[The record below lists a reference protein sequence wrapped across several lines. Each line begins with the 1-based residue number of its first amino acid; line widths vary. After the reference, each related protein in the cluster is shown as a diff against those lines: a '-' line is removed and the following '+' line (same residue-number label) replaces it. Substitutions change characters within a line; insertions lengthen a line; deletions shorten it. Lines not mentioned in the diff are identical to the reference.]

1 MDDLRRP
8 ATDAQEK
15 LSAMQKER
23 GLIGTDE
30 TDNIVTDKL
39 KEIDEQLTAAESDRI
54 VKEARYGIA
63 GSGNP
68 ELIASTVPEPTL
80 QVLRSQQAQ
89 LRVDY
94 ARMSTKFGEGY
105 PKLAELGSQ
114 MAQVDIALNA
124 ELKNLGERYK
134 NEYLAAAAA
143 EKMLQGKF
151 EEQKQKAFDLNQ
163 GAAQYA
169 ILKHQVEAT
178 QDLYETLQLKLQQA
192 GIVAGLAS
200 ANIGLV
206 ETGQVPSKPVD
217 PRPLLDLAIGLG
229 AGLLLGVSWVAGL
242 EALDNTIH
250 SSEEAEAVSELPTLA
265 AIPEFAPRPAR
276 WLRRTTNVIEPDR
289 LRLIAHYQP
298 HSQIAEAFRS
308 LRTSMLL
315 NAGSKQPK
323 LLAVTSSMPAE
334 GKTLTAINL
343 ALVLAQHGA
352 SVLLVDADL
361 HQPTLQQAFQL
372 APQPGLTD
380 ILSGACAVDDAIV
393 SLEML
398 PRIAL
403 VTSGTDSA
411 SVPELLASPK
421 MFDLLYSWREQYDH
435 VVLDTPPVSLFTDA
449 VVLAAR
455 ADAVLLVARAGAT
468 TSYSLRRSRDVL
480 ERAGAKLA
488 GVVLNGIDQSYQS
501 SYYYRYGYSRTSKK
515 TGLAAN

>member
-1 MDDLRRP
+1 
-8 ATDAQEK
+8 
-15 LSAMQKER
+15 
-23 GLIGTDE
+23 
-30 TDNIVTDKL
+30 
-39 KEIDEQLTAAESDRI
+39 
-54 VKEARYGIA
+54 
-63 GSGNP
+63 
-68 ELIASTVPEPTL
+68 
-80 QVLRSQQAQ
+80 
-89 LRVDY
+89 
-94 ARMSTKFGEGY
+94 MS
-105 PKLAELGSQ
+105 LAL
-114 MAQVDIALNA
+114 
-124 ELKNLGERYK
+124 
-134 NEYLAAAAA
+134 
-143 EKMLQGKF
+143 
-151 EEQKQKAFDLNQ
+151 
-163 GAAQYA
+163 
-169 ILKHQVEAT
+169 
-178 QDLYETLQLKLQQA
+178 
-192 GIVAGLAS
+192 
-200 ANIGLV
+200 
-206 ETGQVPSKPVD
+206 
-217 PRPLLDLAIGLG
+217 
-229 AGLLLGVSWVAGL
+229 GL

-265 AIPEFAPRPAR
+265 AIPEFAPRPSR
-276 WLRRTTNVIEPDR
+276 WLRRTTNVFEPDR
-289 LRLIAHYQP
+289 LRLIAHHQP

-315 NAGSKQPK
+315 NAGSKQPQFM
-323 LLAVTSSMPAE
+323 AVTSSMPAE

-372 APQPGLTD
+372 ASQPGLSD

-393 SLEML
+393 SLHIL
-398 PRIAL
+398 V
-403 VTSGTDSA
+403 VTSGADSA

-435 VVLDTPPVSLFTDA
+435 VVLDTSPVSLFTDA

-515 TGLAAN
+515 TGTAAN